1 MKQSEVISEV
11 ECSNTSLNFT
21 DNYFITLYTVKGFF
35 VFFVIKFLIEKAPIS
50 EDLGLEGCW
59 SFKVGIPL
67 FFFIEKIILHSF
79 DFSF

>member
-1 MKQSEVISEV
+1 MSEV

-35 VFFVIKFLIEKAPIS
+35 VFLSLSSWKKQAPIS

-67 FFFIEKIILHSF
+67 FFFIEEIILHSF